1 MPRGGYR
8 KPGQPAAA
16 SGPGKLSKRT
26 DGNPDRGLP
35 SNGEYGYR
43 KATREQMSS
52 APMAQNFQP
61 APSAPVNLPT
71 PSGPVTDMFAQTEM
85 PNQPVTNGSPMGPG
99 AGPEALTLPQRSF
112 DPTQILSK
120 LAQQDPSGQIESIL
134 QDLSSRN
141 LQ

>member
-1 MPRGGYR
+1 MPKGGYR

-35 SNGEYGYR
+35 ANGDYGYR
-43 KATREQMSS
+43 KETRDQMSS

-61 APSAPVNLPT
+61 TPSAPVSVPV
-71 PSGPVTDMFAQTEM
+71 PSSPITNMFAPTEM

-99 AGPEALTLPQRSF
+99 AGTEALTLPQRSF

-134 QDLSSRN
+134 QDLSNRN

>member
-35 SNGEYGYR
+35 ANGEYGYR
-43 KATREQMSS
+43 KATREQMSA

-61 APSAPVNLPT
+61 TPSAPVNVPTTPT
-71 PSGPVTDMFAQTEM
+71 PVTGMFAPTQNPEE
-85 PNQPVTNGSPMGPG
+85 PVTNGSPMGPG
-99 AGPEALTLPQRSF
+99 AGPEAMQLPQRVF
-112 DPTQILSK
+112 NPVETLSR
-120 LAQQDPSGQIESIL
+120 LAQTDPSGQIEAIL
-134 QDLSSRN
+134 QDLSSRGI
-141 LQ
+141 Q